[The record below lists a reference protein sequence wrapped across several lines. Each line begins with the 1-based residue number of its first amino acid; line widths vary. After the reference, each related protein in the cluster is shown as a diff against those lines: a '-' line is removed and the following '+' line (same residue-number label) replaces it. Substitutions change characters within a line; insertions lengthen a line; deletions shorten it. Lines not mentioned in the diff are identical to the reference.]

1 MSHESDESAP
11 CESVVLFSCALDR
24 IGVSKNGEPVEF
36 HWLFNHTVTYSC
48 VHTRLSFSICCYSK
62 TQFKWLHW
70 WQDYSPLG
78 SGMLAEF
85 SGAQYWYIF
94 SLAWDLTLTL
104 LAAIWIN
111 YFNHCSLRFT
121 ALGITEVAE
130 PGKWKTTQDKMRV
143 MSERGDQSQMNASYC

>member
-94 SLAWDLTLTL
+94 SLAWDLTFSMESIL
-104 LAAIWIN
+104 LQSFSSIN
-111 YFNHCSLRFT
+111 KSENEWLCV
-121 ALGITEVAE
+121 ALPVCLL
-130 PGKWKTTQDKMRV
+130 
-143 MSERGDQSQMNASYC
+143 SC